1 MCGKLQ
7 EENPIGKL
15 YEDCSQ
21 VFQPSLAEGKGEGP
35 GGTFH
40 RLYAV
45 LTILRNPGLMTIADL
60 IHEKYEENLVSENW
74 NLLCAHFLLI
84 HVFGTE
90 NQEPYFLGSNL
101 KSTTSLLCDQRG
113 KRTGASRGG
122 VRKEV
127 QGRGCLTEAPHGSQ
141 PPRCTAGEGSCPEQ
155 EGTWS
160 SPDLRDSKKSAGK
173 QRAAVWGWAVCET
186 PAQENVCDGEHRPN
200 LAA

>member
-101 KSTTSLLCDQRG
+101 KSTTSLLCD
-113 KRTGASRGG
+113 
-122 VRKEV
+122 
-127 QGRGCLTEAPHGSQ
+127 
-141 PPRCTAGEGSCPEQ
+141 
-155 EGTWS
+155 
-160 SPDLRDSKKSAGK
+160 
-173 QRAAVWGWAVCET
+173 
-186 PAQENVCDGEHRPN
+186 
-200 LAA
+200 